1 MTIKNKRKNKG
12 KNKLKMQWINGAIIE
27 TWNKVKEEREM
38 MIMNGYI
45 KNNGK
50 SNT

>member
-1 MTIKNKRKNKG
+1 MTIKNKRKNK
-12 KNKLKMQWINGAIIE
+12 LKAQEVNRAIIE
-27 TWNKVKEEREM
+27 RAWNKVKKEHEM

-50 SNT
+50 SNKGIC